1 MLPTPFTTRSYPGS
15 RMGIRGTRWKGET
28 RCDGGSVSR
37 CCSLSSWGASPSASV
52 PTTPGC
58 RTGLRRLPPTA
69 RLCGWSGLAMG
80 SSRSG
85 CSCSRC
91 SSSGSSPWP
100 AWRGAGGG
108 ADKATGSLRVA
119 RGARK
124 PPSDS
129 RNGTGVSTS
138 RGRATTLRPAASRR
152 ASEPT
157 IGLGG
162 AEALASVPPPR
173 HPFPEPPM
181 KTILVVEDEMK
192 IARLVRD
199 YLEVAGFE
207 VIVAAEGGAALA
219 SARGSKPDLVVLDLG
234 LPGRDGLDVARE
246 LRRASNVPIII
257 LTARGEESD
266 RIVGLELGAD
276 DYVVKPFSPKELV
289 ARVRAVLRRTE
300 AARDG
305 GPEVL
310 RVLDVEVDVPRMR
323 VRVGGRPVDLTPTE
337 FQLLETMAREP
348 GRVFTRGQL
357 LDAVHGVAFESYERA
372 IDAHVKNIRRKIEPT
387 PGLPRYLLTVHGVG
401 YRFADA

>member
-1 MLPTPFTTRSYPGS
+1 
-15 RMGIRGTRWKGET
+15 
-28 RCDGGSVSR
+28 
-37 CCSLSSWGASPSASV
+37 
-52 PTTPGC
+52 
-58 RTGLRRLPPTA
+58 
-69 RLCGWSGLAMG
+69 
-80 SSRSG
+80 
-85 CSCSRC
+85 
-91 SSSGSSPWP
+91 
-100 AWRGAGGG
+100 
-108 ADKATGSLRVA
+108 
-119 RGARK
+119 
-124 PPSDS
+124 
-129 RNGTGVSTS
+129 
-138 RGRATTLRPAASRR
+138 
-152 ASEPT
+152 
-157 IGLGG
+157 
-162 AEALASVPPPR
+162 
-173 HPFPEPPM
+173 M
-181 KTILVVEDEMK
+181 KTILVVEDEKK

-246 LRRASNVPIII
+246 LRTSSNVPIII

-289 ARVRAVLRRTE
+289 ARVRAVLRRAE
-300 AARDG
+300 AARGG

-323 VRVGGRPVDLTPTE
+323 VTVGGRPLDLTPTE
-337 FQLLETMAREP
+337 FQLLETMVREP

-372 IDAHVKNIRRKIEPT
+372 IDAHVKNIRKKIEST
-387 PGLPRYLLTVHGVG
+387 PGRPRYLLTVHGVG